1 MTTGLSDLRF
11 ALRGLRK
18 NPGFAAVAVATLALA
33 IGANTAIFSVVHAA
47 LLRRLPFPRPD
58 RLAMV
63 WETNP
68 AHGLD
73 RNMVNPGNY
82 VRWTER
88 SRSFAH
94 LAALRPSYANLSGAG
109 DPVRIRVA
117 SVSGE
122 FFPAFGIQP
131 AAGRLVGPVDARGDL
146 PETVVISAG
155 LWTRRFGRD
164 PSAVG
169 KAVRINGVPVTIV
182 GIAPERFDLPAGT
195 DLWVPANFGRQ
206 REDLGR
212 SIAVVGRLRDGATLA
227 SARAEM
233 AAIADATARER
244 PDVDAGWGA
253 TVVPIREEIVGRF
266 RTGLIVLMAAVGCLL
281 LIGCANLANLLLA
294 RGSARRR
301 EFAIRTALGAS
312 RRDVVRLLLAETTVL
327 GIAGGVAAVAVA
339 AVGVRALLAL
349 VPAEFPGFLGIR
361 IDLPVLVFTA
371 AVSLLVGAAL
381 GIVPALRIERGAS
394 AAGLHGTGAASATAR
409 SGLSA
414 LLVAAEVALT
424 IVLLTGAALLLRS
437 LAALWEIDPGFRTK
451 DVVSFRIDLP
461 RRRYTDPSSAAR
473 FFRSAEDALAAL
485 PGVDAAGAV
494 SWVPLG
500 GSSAATDYRRAD
512 APVPRPENA
521 LGADVRIVTPGFFR
535 TAGVP
540 LLRGR
545 SFGPQDS
552 ASAPLR
558 AVVSAAL
565 VRESF
570 GGRDPVGSR
579 VWVDWGSA
587 RDGEVAEIVGV
598 AGDARFVSLDRPIA
612 PTIYLP
618 QEQQPERFMTLLAHG
633 PASPASL
640 APAIRS
646 VIRRLDPELPVAELR
661 PMEEVL
667 ADSLKQPRFLSTLL
681 GVFSALALV
690 LAAVG
695 VYGLIHYTTSRRTR
709 EIGIRLALGGRPLDV
724 FRHVMARGMVPV
736 AVGALFGIAAAAAAS
751 RLLAS
756 LLYGVRAADAR
767 SFAGALAVL
776 AVTALAACAI
786 PALRAARVDPS
797 SALRT
802 E

>member
-1 MTTGLSDLRF
+1 MTASLSDLRY
-11 ALRGLRK
+11 ALRGLRR
-18 NPGFAAVAVATLALA
+18 NPGFAAVAIATLALA
-33 IGANTAIFSVVHAA
+33 IGANTAIFSVVDAA

-58 RLAMV
+58 RLVMV

-94 LAALRPSYANLSGAG
+94 LAAIRPSYANLSGSG
-109 DPVRIRVA
+109 DPVRIRIA

-122 FFPAFGIQP
+122 FFPTFAIRP
-131 AAGRLVGPVDARGDL
+131 AAGRLLGPVDARSDR

-155 LWTRRFGRD
+155 LWTRRFGGN

-169 KAVRINGVPVTIV
+169 TTVRINGIPVTIV

-195 DLWVPANFGRQ
+195 ELWVPGDVGSQ
-206 REDLGR
+206 REALGR
-212 SIAVVGRLRDGATLA
+212 SLAVVGRLRDGTTLA
-227 SARAEM
+227 GARAEM
-233 AAIADATARER
+233 AAIAAAIARER

-266 RTGLIVLMAAVGCLL
+266 RTGLLVLMAAVGCLL

-301 EFAIRTALGAS
+301 EFAVRTALGAS
-312 RRDVVRLLLAETTVL
+312 RPQLVRLLLSETTVL
-327 GIAGGVAAVAVA
+327 GIAGGAAGVGA
-339 AVGVRALLAL
+339 AALGVRALIAL

-381 GIVPALRIERGAS
+381 GIVPALRIERGAT

-414 LLVAAEVALT
+414 LLVAAEVALS

-437 LAALWEIDPGFRTK
+437 LAALWNVDPGFRTK

-461 RRRYTDPSSAAR
+461 RRRYTEPAAAR
-473 FFRSAEDALAAL
+473 FFQLAEENLAAL
-485 PGVDAAGAV
+485 PGVESAGAM
-494 SWVPLG
+494 SWLPLG
-500 GSSAATDYRRAD
+500 GSAAGTDYRRAD
-512 APVPRPENA
+512 TPAPRPENA
-521 LGADVRIVTPGFFR
+521 VFADVRIVTPGFFR

-540 LLRGR
+540 VLRGR

-570 GGRDPVGSR
+570 GGRDPVGSQLR
-579 VWVDWGSA
+579 VGWGSG
-587 RDGEVAEIVGV
+587 RDGEVVEIVGV
-598 AGDARFVSLDRPIA
+598 AGDARFVSLDGPVA

-618 QEQQPERFMTLLAHG
+618 QEQQPERFMTLLARG

-667 ADSLKQPRFLSTLL
+667 ADSLKQPRFFSTLL

-690 LAAVG
+690 LAAIG
-695 VYGLIHYTTSRRTR
+695 VYGLLHYTISRRTR
-709 EIGIRLALGGRPLDV
+709 EIGIRIALGGRPLDV
-724 FRHVMARGMVPV
+724 FRLVMARGMAPV
-736 AVGALFGIAAAAAAS
+736 A
-751 RLLAS
+751 
-756 LLYGVRAADAR
+756 
-767 SFAGALAVL
+767 AGALLGVAGAVAAGRVL
-776 AVTALAACAI
+776 KSLLFGVAAADPWSLGGALGLLVGAALLACAL
-786 PALRAARVDPS
+786 PARRAARIDPAV
-797 SALRT
+797 ALRT